1 MYSLGCTQVP
11 CFDFINCSDMRT
23 DKNRIAPLLE
33 NNALEIMKGE
43 QEADNVAGWTIDN
56 PRTNI
61 TREQT
66 CWRIS
71 APSG

>member
-1 MYSLGCTQVP
+1 
-11 CFDFINCSDMRT
+11 MRT